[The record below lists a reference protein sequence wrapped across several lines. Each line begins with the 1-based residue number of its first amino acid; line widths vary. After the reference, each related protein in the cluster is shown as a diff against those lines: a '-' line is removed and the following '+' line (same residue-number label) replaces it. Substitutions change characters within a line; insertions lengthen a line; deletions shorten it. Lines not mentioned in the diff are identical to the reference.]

1 MECRLL
7 GYEEEKLSQQRTG
20 YYSTELPDTLSN
32 LKLRTESGKG
42 SERLSQAIGQ
52 HHPVMVSLAQ
62 DLLERQC
69 GPPLRALCRG
79 WRRRYLFIGYK
90 YVPGGEGPLKCSG
103 QDCDLMGDLL
113 NDYLGIGDA
122 LEIEIIHK

>member
-113 NDYLGIGDA
+113 NDIWG
-122 LEIEIIHK
+122 

>member
-1 MECRLL
+1 MESRLL

-20 YYSTELPDTLSN
+20 YYSTELPDTLPN
-32 LKLRTESGKG
+32 LKLRTEGGKG

-69 GPPLRALCRG
+69 R
-79 WRRRYLFIGYK
+79 WRRRYLSIGYK
-90 YVPGGEGPLKCSG
+90 YVPGGEGPLKYSG

-113 NDYLGIGDA
+113 NDIWG
-122 LEIEIIHK
+122 